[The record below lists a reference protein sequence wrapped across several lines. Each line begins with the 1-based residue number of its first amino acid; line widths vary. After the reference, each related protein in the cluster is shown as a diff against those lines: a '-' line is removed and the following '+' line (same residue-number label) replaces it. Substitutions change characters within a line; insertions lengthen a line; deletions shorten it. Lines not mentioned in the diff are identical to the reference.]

1 MGRLA
6 VSCLDL
12 VAPRLAEFLQP
23 WVISLTQI
31 KDENDQTTAFQGMY
45 ALIKANP
52 QAAIPHFAFVCGA
65 IATVRNPRPELA
77 ALFRELLHAYRQSAG
92 DYWSQFI
99 AQFPIEQQE
108 FLVNSYGLKKK
119 EKKKKKK

>member
-23 WVISLTQI
+23 WVISLAQI

-52 QAAIPHFAFVCGA
+52 QAAIPHIAF
-65 IATVRNPRPELA
+65 VRNPRPELA